1 MSEHHIEEQ
10 QNELEALRSIFF
22 DEFSEPELSTD
33 PPSFHLLVRMDGYY
47 GSGQVPE
54 YSLFVQ
60 YTRDY
65 PDTIPIMRIEA
76 AVGLDEEDEV
86 AHLQRLLVESAES
99 QLGMAMVFGVHAAA
113 KETLETY
120 ITERDERRE
129 AERVARIEAEDAAER
144 AKYAGT
150 KVTSEAFL
158 TWRTTFLHES
168 ATEEKKAALAAVGGA
183 NSAGAK
189 ALQRAEANKGKV
201 SGRALFE
208 KDKSLARS
216 DITLMAE
223 GDVAVDSTL
232 FEGQM
237 DGLDEDEEEEEENAV
252 LAGFNEDDD

>member
-1 MSEHHIEEQ
+1 
-10 QNELEALRSIFF
+10 
-22 DEFSEPELSTD
+22 
-33 PPSFHLLVRMDGYY
+33 
-47 GSGQVPE
+47 
-54 YSLFVQ
+54 
-60 YTRDY
+60 
-65 PDTIPIMRIEA
+65 
-76 AVGLDEEDEV
+76 
-86 AHLQRLLVESAES
+86 
-99 QLGMAMVFGVHAAA
+99 
-113 KETLETY
+113 
-120 ITERDERRE
+120 
-129 AERVARIEAEDAAER
+129 AEDAAER

-150 KVTSEAFL
+150 KVTPEAFL
-158 TWRTTFLHES
+158 EWRTKFLREA

-223 GDVAVDSTL
+223 GDVAIDSTL

-237 DGLDEDEEEEEENAV
+237 DGLDEEDEEEEENAV

>member
-1 MSEHHIEEQ
+1 
-10 QNELEALRSIFF
+10 
-22 DEFSEPELSTD
+22 
-33 PPSFHLLVRMDGYY
+33 
-47 GSGQVPE
+47 
-54 YSLFVQ
+54 
-60 YTRDY
+60 
-65 PDTIPIMRIEA
+65 
-76 AVGLDEEDEV
+76 
-86 AHLQRLLVESAES
+86 
-99 QLGMAMVFGVHAAA
+99 
-113 KETLETY
+113 
-120 ITERDERRE
+120 
-129 AERVARIEAEDAAER
+129 AEDAAER

-150 KVTSEAFL
+150 KVTPEAFL
-158 TWRTTFLHES
+158 TWRTKFLHEA
-168 ATEEKKAALAAVGGA
+168 ATEEKKQALAAVGGA

-237 DGLDEDEEEEEENAV
+237 DGLDEEDEEEENAV